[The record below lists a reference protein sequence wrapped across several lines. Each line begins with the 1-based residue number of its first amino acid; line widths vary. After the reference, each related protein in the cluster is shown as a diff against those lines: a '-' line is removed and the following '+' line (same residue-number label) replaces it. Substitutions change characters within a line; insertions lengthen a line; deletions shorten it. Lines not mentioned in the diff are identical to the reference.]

1 MILDKELLF
10 SKDAAVKSTGPSEV
24 IDFKAGGDAVGQELT
39 VRAVVTETFTS
50 LTSLQIKLQT
60 SEDKSAWEDVI
71 MTPAIPVAKLTAG
84 KEALCIRTPKGLGR
98 YARLNY
104 VVSGTGT
111 GTAGKITAFMS
122 KEL

>member
-1 MILDKELLF
+1 MILDKELMF
-10 SKDAAVKSTGPSEV
+10 SDQAAVKSTGTSDV
-24 IDFKAGGDAVGQELT
+24 IDFKAAGDAVGQELT
-39 VRAVVTETFTS
+39 IRAVVAETFAG

-60 SEDKSAWEDVI
+60 SEDNAAWEDVI
-71 MTPAIPVAKLTAG
+71 MTAAIPAAKLKAG
-84 KEALCIRTPKGLGR
+84 TEALCIRTPKGLGR

-111 GTAGKITAFMS
+111 AGKITAFMS

>member
-1 MILDKELLF
+1 MILDKKLLF
-10 SKDAAVKSTGPSEV
+10 SNNAAVKSSGTSEV

-39 VRAVVTETFTS
+39 IRVVVAETFAG

-60 SEDKSAWEDVI
+60 SEDNSAWEDVI
-71 MTPAIPVAKLTAG
+71 MTPAILVAKLTAG
-84 KEALCIRTPKGLGR
+84 KEVLCIRTPKGLGR

-111 GTAGKITAFMS
+111 AGKLTAFMS

>member
-1 MILDKELLF
+1 MILDKELMF
-10 SKDAAVKSTGPSEV
+10 SDQAAVKSTGASEV
-24 IDFKAGGDAVGQELT
+24 IDFKAAGDAVGQELT
-39 VRAVVTETFTS
+39 IRAVVAETFAG

-60 SEDKSAWEDVI
+60 SEDNAAWEDVI
-71 MTPAIPVAKLTAG
+71 MTAAIPSAKLKAG

-104 VVSGTGT
+104 VVAGT